1 MSIKP
6 RNFDKNVEQQLLK
19 QGICSQETISKYS
32 EKEKKFFFNQ
42 LYIGAVGRRAHPDTL
57 SAFSLYSYE
66 RKKYIQLASR
76 FDQMKRD
83 IPLIRQICNHRAGKW
98 ADGYIITP
106 VGKNIFLKSCK
117 SIADK
122 IGLVDKNNKPYNPP
136 RNGIRSQLKNGAKCK
151 IEVSVA
157 NEISIDQFS
166 LRRLAIEL
174 EKKGN
179 NELLIYQI
187 EYMIA
192 VIRASKSGRLPITYR
207 QSNGG
212 RICAEGAWNLQNCSR
227 IVRYAALNGHY
238 DIDIENCHYTLMAQ
252 MCERIGIRTPYI
264 NEYVQNKNKK
274 RLEVAKF
281 FSCSEDMAKEILIAL
296 IYGSNLTPWGVL
308 KKINLKS
315 SKLYISGSWI
325 DCLSKEIRSV
335 RDAIIS
341 DYISKTKG
349 HFKIENDAG
358 MVIKTK
364 TKAMSNVKKATLL
377 AHILHGAESWILQ
390 NMISYLGNNIVLLQH
405 DGVTCLEP
413 VDTGLLANYIEQQTK
428 YRIKFDIDELKVNFN
443 DIEDASYSNLNHED
457 IFDTYSEVS

>member
-1 MSIKP
+1 
-6 RNFDKNVEQQLLK
+6 
-19 QGICSQETISKYS
+19 
-32 EKEKKFFFNQ
+32 
-42 LYIGAVGRRAHPDTL
+42 
-57 SAFSLYSYE
+57 
-66 RKKYIQLASR
+66 
-76 FDQMKRD
+76 
-83 IPLIRQICNHRAGKW
+83 
-98 ADGYIITP
+98 
-106 VGKNIFLKSCK
+106 
-117 SIADK
+117 
-122 IGLVDKNNKPYNPP
+122 
-136 RNGIRSQLKNGAKCK
+136 
-151 IEVSVA
+151 
-157 NEISIDQFS
+157 
-166 LRRLAIEL
+166 
-174 EKKGN
+174 
-179 NELLIYQI
+179 
-187 EYMIA
+187 MIA
-192 VIRASKSGRLPITYR
+192 VVRASKSGRLPITYR

-227 IVRYAALNGHY
+227 IIRYAALNGHY
-238 DIDIENCHYTLMAQ
+238 DIDIENCHYTLLAQ

-274 RLEVAKF
+274 RVEVAKF
-281 FSCSEDMAKEILIAL
+281 FSCSDDMAKEILIAL

-413 VDTGLLANYIEQQTK
+413 VDIGLLANYIEQQTK
-428 YRIKFDIDELKVNFN
+428 YRIKFDIDELKLDFN
-443 DIEDASYSNLNHED
+443 HIEDASYSNLNHED